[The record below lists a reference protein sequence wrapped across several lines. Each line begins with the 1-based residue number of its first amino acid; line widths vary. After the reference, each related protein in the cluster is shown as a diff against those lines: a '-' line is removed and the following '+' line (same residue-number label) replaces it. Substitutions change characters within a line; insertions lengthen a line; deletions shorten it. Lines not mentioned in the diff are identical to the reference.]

1 MFDNVEKMNAIEII
15 SELRRWHFC
24 YRDAPDNFD
33 ARLIKRS
40 IEIIQDLLDKTEFD
54 NTTPESKWC
63 NDYTALI
70 ENGTHT
76 TDEGVEL
83 RAKIAAHYGEHHS
96 VMLDFNR
103 LIRWQAFKKKTSKV

>member
-1 MFDNVEKMNAIEII
+1 MFDNVEKMSPEEMI

-70 ENGTHT
+70 ENGIHT

>member
-1 MFDNVEKMNAIEII
+1 MFDNVEKMNATEII

-63 NDYTALI
+63 DDYTALI
-70 ENGTHT
+70 ENGIHA

-96 VMLDFNR
+96 IMLDFNR